1 MPYASKKQERFAH
14 TEAGMKKMGAA
25 TVAEFDKASKGKKLP
40 ARKGADHTHVDYS
53 DMGLGTEDRV
63 TEEGRHSE
71 HGRDGS
77 HQSKKGRK
85 E

>member
-1 MPYASKKQERFAH
+1 MPYKS
-14 TEAGMKKMGAA
+14 EAQRRLFHAKEARGEIAPK

-53 DMGLGTEDRV
+53 DMKLGVEDK
-63 TEEGRHSE
+63 TSDEGRHSE

-77 HQSKKGRK
+77 HQNKKGRK